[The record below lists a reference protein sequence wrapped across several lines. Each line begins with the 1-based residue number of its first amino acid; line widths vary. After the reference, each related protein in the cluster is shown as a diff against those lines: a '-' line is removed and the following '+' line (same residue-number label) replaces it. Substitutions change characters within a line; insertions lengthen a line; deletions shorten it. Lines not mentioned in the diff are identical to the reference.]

1 MWPGQD
7 PLGRAIPL
15 LDDGF
20 TVVGVAKNAIYYDL
34 REAPRSHVYFP
45 QLQLYVGR
53 MTFLVATRTE
63 PMAAARAVDR
73 ALREVNPNIAVAF
86 ITMDQLVEEQLATFR
101 IWTVFVS
108 LLSGVALL
116 LAMVGLYGVQSFLV
130 ARRTR
135 EIGIRMALGVA
146 GWGDPAGQPAH
157 RGGRHGRGRGS
168 SLRSDSLGAGVP
180 LRCGPAR
187 PGGLRGSAASPDPRL
202 CSGERGSRHPGQQS
216 EPRGGVEVRV
226 TVLAPVRT

>member
-63 PMAAARAVDR
+63 PRAAARAVDR

-135 EIGIRMALGVA
+135 EIGIRMALGA
-146 GWGDPAGQPAH
+146 
-157 RGGRHGRGRGS
+157 RGT
-168 SLRSDSLGAGVP
+168 SLV
-180 LRCGPAR
+180 
-187 PGGLRGSAASPDPRL
+187 GGILRGSLLIGAV
-202 CSGERGSRHPGQQS
+202 GTV
-216 EPRGGVEVRV
+216 GGVGAAFGATRLVRGFLFGV
-226 TVLAPVRT
+226 APQDPVVFVVVPLLLILACVLASVVPATRASKVSPVEALRYE